1 MKPSQPSA
9 TALTRSPVRPNVR
22 YSIGRQ
28 NSLFCL
34 RSSTKRS
41 IRCICAG
48 MSMFCGQCGTHWL
61 QPDAMVGLPQA
72 RHRTVVPHQKGAPC
86 LPVGA
91 VARRRGHP
99 SFVDALVEV
108 EQNARDVEPVGAGHA
123 VLAVVARNG
132 RVAQQCLRRLFEEF
146 AVGVGQLVER
156 REGAQ
161 VVLQVLHVG
170 HAAQYGQHAGKRSR
184 EAEGPRSDALLG
196 AALAEFGGDVVVY
209 VRQASAQQRFHD
221 DGRNAARLSSP

>member
-1 MKPSQPSA
+1 MQFFGNIN
-9 TALTRSPVRPNVR
+9 R
-22 YSIGRQ
+22 
-28 NSLFCL
+28 L
-34 RSSTKRS
+34 RAMRRTLV
-41 IRCICAG
+41 AP
-48 MSMFCGQCGTHWL
+48 GT
-61 QPDAMVGLPQA
+61 MVGLPQFGYTSVISYEKSTACFPIILILAAFRHISFIDTFIVMYQYGRNVNSIRA
-72 RHRTVVPHQKGAPC
+72 R
-86 LPVGA
+86 
-91 VARRRGHP
+91 
-99 SFVDALVEV
+99 
-108 EQNARDVEPVGAGHA
+108 HA